1 MLVGT
6 LLVEG
11 WWRERVRR
19 AGLVEGVLLEERLT
33 WGEASLEA
41 GCARSFILASAFK
54 AVCGVSE
61 VPTEE
66 ASVVGADPLRRLE
79 FVDGFLGFDAFL
91 AVGVVFC
98 FEVFVTSAN
107 AATRGT

>member
-11 WWRERVRR
+11 WWRERAGW

-41 GCARSFILASAFK
+41 GCARSFIPASAFK
-54 AVCGVSE
+54 AVCSVSE

-66 ASVVGADPLRRLE
+66 ASIVGADPLRRLE
-79 FVDGFLGFDAFL
+79 FVNGFLGFDAFL

-98 FEVFVTSAN
+98 FKVFVTSAD
-107 AATRGT
+107 AASRGT

>member
-1 MLVGT
+1 MLIGA

-11 WWRERVRR
+11 WWRER
-19 AGLVEGVLLEERLT
+19 AGWTGLVEGVLLEERLT

-41 GCARSFILASAFK
+41 GCARGFIPASAFK
-54 AVCGVSE
+54 AVCSVSE
-61 VPTEE
+61 VSAEE

-79 FVDGFLGFDAFL
+79 FVNGFLGFDAFL
-91 AVGVVFC
+91 TVGVVFC

-107 AATRGT
+107 AASRGT